1 MSTKKPK
8 SSAKRKKRQPP
19 RKVPLILQPR
29 TIQLPNEEKIETTVG
44 DVIVRA
50 CKLGAYR
57 SEAAAAA
64 GVSRPCVNNWQ
75 RRGEDAIAAAQEH
88 IDEGEQVKVEDV
100 PDVEQ
105 PFVRFVYA
113 LEEAEATV
121 EVRLVDTISRASAK
135 DWRAAAWLLA
145 RKFPDRWGV
154 REPSD
159 SSAGGWN
166 LADLERLMDE
176 AAAEEG

>member
-1 MSTKKPK
+1 MSTKPT
-8 SSAKRKKRQPP
+8 AGKRRKRQPA
-19 RKVPLILQPR
+19 RKVPLILHKR
-29 TIQLPNEEKIETTVG
+29 TITLGEGEKVETTVG

-64 GVSRPCVNNWQ
+64 GISRPSIHNWQ

-88 IDEGEQVKVEDV
+88 VEDGEQVKPEDV
-100 PDVEQ
+100 PEADR
-105 PFVRFVYA
+105 PFVEFVYA

-121 EVRLVDTISRASAK
+121 EVSLVNVIRGHAAK
-135 DWRAAAWLLA
+135 DWKAAAWLLA

-176 AAAEEG
+176 AAAEEN

>member
-1 MSTKKPK
+1 MT
-8 SSAKRKKRQPP
+8 A
-19 RKVPLILQPR
+19 R
-29 TIQLPNEEKIETTVG
+29 TITINEEKVETTTG

-50 CKLGAYR
+50 VKLGAYR

-75 RRGEDAIAAAQEH
+75 RRGEEAVAVAQEH
-88 IDEGEQVKVEDV
+88 IEDGEQVKVEEV
-100 PDVEQ
+100 PEADR
-105 PFVRFVYA
+105 PFVSFLYA

-121 EVRLVDTISRASAK
+121 EVSLVNVIRGHAAK

-159 SSAGGWN
+159 SSAGGWD

-176 AAAEEG
+176 AAAEEA